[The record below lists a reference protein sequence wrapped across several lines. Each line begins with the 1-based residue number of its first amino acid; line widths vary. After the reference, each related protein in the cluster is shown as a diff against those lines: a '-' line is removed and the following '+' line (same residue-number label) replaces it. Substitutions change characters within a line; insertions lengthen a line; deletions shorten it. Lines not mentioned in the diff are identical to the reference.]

1 MSHPS
6 RVLNVLLN
14 VQVNYSKKLYSCQY
28 AKVEYNQTMPEN
40 LRQLLSDLKAGL
52 RQLYPQRL
60 RGVYLFGSYAR
71 GDQDPESDLDILI
84 VLSDYERY
92 SAEIGRTG
100 DLISKLSLQ
109 AGVSISRIFMT
120 ENEYRSADTP
130 LLRNVRIE
138 LIAL

>member
-1 MSHPS
+1 
-6 RVLNVLLN
+6 
-14 VQVNYSKKLYSCQY
+14 
-28 AKVEYNQTMPEN
+28 MPEN